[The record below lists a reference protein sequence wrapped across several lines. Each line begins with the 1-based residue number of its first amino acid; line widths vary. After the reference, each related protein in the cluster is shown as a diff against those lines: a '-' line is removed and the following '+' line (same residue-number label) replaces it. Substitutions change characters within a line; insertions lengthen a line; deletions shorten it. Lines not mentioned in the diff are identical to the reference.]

1 MQLTMLGVRG
11 STPAPGAAYVR
22 YGGHT
27 SAIAVTADGDQSP
40 SLVLDAGTGLRN
52 LSALLQGEPYR
63 GSILLSHLHWDHCQ
77 GLPFFVAGDREDAK
91 VDLYVPLQDDMS
103 ARDLLARLMSP
114 PVFPISPEGL
124 RGDWS
129 FRGVSVGKTQI
140 GRFAVRA
147 TQVTHKGGCT
157 LGYRIDDGSSSVAYL
172 PDHSPTQGITA
183 DTLDLMSGVDV
194 LVHDAQFLEAE
205 RPMADD
211 YGHCTVEDAI
221 KLAVG
226 AGASTLVLFHHGP
239 ARTDDALDEMIAE
252 AQSPV
257 PLVMAVEGTTLN
269 ITRAGVVS
277 DRPIGKGAR

>member
-1 MQLTMLGVRG
+1 MLGVRG

-27 SAIAVTADGDQSP
+27 SAIAVTADGEQSP

-52 LSALLQGEPYR
+52 LSALLHGEPYQ

-77 GLPFFVAGDREDAK
+77 GLPFFVAGDRSDAK

-129 FRGVSVGKTQI
+129 FRGISVGETQI

-147 TQVTHKGGCT
+147 SQVTHKGGCT
-157 LGYRIDDGSSSVAYL
+157 LGYRIDDGSASVAYL

-183 DTLDLMSGVDV
+183 DTIDLMAGVDV
-194 LVHDAQFLEAE
+194 VVHDAQFLEAE

-221 KLAVG
+221 RLAAE

-239 ARTDDALDEMIAE
+239 ARTDDALDEILAG

-257 PLVMAVEGTTLN
+257 PLVMAVEGTRLN

-277 DRPIGKGAR
+277 EETIIEGAR